1 MQFSKY
7 SVRLTML
14 GLLGLATSCEKTLDL
29 KPANSLQ
36 ADQVFVDA
44 AGANAATIGAYGA
57 FTSANYYGLRYP
69 AFADL
74 ASDDVDHIGTF
85 PTFAQID
92 GYNILP
98 DNVDITNL
106 WAALYVGVNRSN
118 NVIAY
123 APPITAIPLAT
134 RRRLVAE
141 ARFVRAYNYFDLTR
155 FWGAVPLSLTPTT
168 APDGSLNLARTPV
181 ADVYTQIKADL
192 DSAVLYL
199 PAQNTGRATIWSAR
213 ALKARLSL
221 YEKQWAEA
229 ERLADQVI
237 ASPLFALQPSYR
249 SIYDNKNTSESI
261 FEVQFDIQNQS
272 QFAFFYFPQA
282 SGGRNEITPS
292 PALRAAYETGDT
304 RRPASISNGTFLV
317 AGRAVPA
324 NVGIKYTDAGNGT
337 DNFRAIRLAEMILTS
352 AEAKAQQGKLA
363 ESLILLNR
371 IRVRAGLPVRV
382 ALGQADLLTAIY
394 QERRVELA
402 MEGHRW
408 FDLIRTGR
416 AQQVLGVPDANRLL
430 LPIPLRET
438 INNPNIRQN
447 PGY

>member
-1 MQFSKY
+1 MQFSKF
-7 SVRLTML
+7 SIRLTML
-14 GLLGLATSCEKTLDL
+14 GLLGFATSCEKTLDL
-29 KPANSLQ
+29 KPANSLEST
-36 ADQVFVDA
+36 QVFVDE
-44 AGANAATIGAYGA
+44 AGANAAVIGAYGA

-69 AFADL
+69 ALADL

-85 PTFAQID
+85 PSFSQID

-98 DNVDITNL
+98 DNAEVTNM
-106 WAALYVGVNRSN
+106 WSALYVGVNRSN

-123 APPITAIPLAT
+123 APSITAIPQAT

-155 FWGAVPLSLTPTT
+155 YWGAVPLSLSPTT
-168 APDGSLNLARTPV
+168 APDASLNLARSPV
-181 ADVYTQIKADL
+181 ADVYTQIKTDL
-192 DSAVLYL
+192 DSAELYL
-199 PAQNTGRATIWSAR
+199 PAQNIGRATIWSAR
-213 ALKARLSL
+213 ALKARLAL
-221 YEKQWAEA
+221 YQKQWAEA

-272 QFAFFYFPQA
+272 QFAFFYFPQSA
-282 SGGRNEITPS
+282 GGRNEISPS
-292 PALRAAYETGDT
+292 AALRAAYETGDT

-317 AGRAVPA
+317 NGRAIPA

-371 IRVRAGLPVRV
+371 IRVRAGLAPRV
-382 ALGQADLLTAIY
+382 ALGQADLLNAIY

-416 AQQVLGVPDANRLL
+416 AQQVLNITDANRLL